1 MTWVYF
7 TTAPDQIVA
16 EMWRDLLRDEGV
28 PANTR
33 AGDTTSFLGVNT
45 YPCRIVV
52 QDQDVERAKEL
63 LEVRLGRKLD

>member
-16 EMWRDLLRDEGV
+16 EMWRDLLKDEGV
-28 PANTR
+28 PANLR

-52 QDQDVERAKEL
+52 QEQDFGRAKAL
-63 LEVRLGRKLD
+63 LEERLARKLD